1 MGVYSVPARGD
12 VTHDAGVL
20 HIPYPDAALFGDA
33 TTPSACRPG
42 RYDGTFSCNFA
53 FGAACGDNTGTGGL
67 ALSGPLSLTLTEGQ
81 SGEILEVSGGTL
93 DASSGGFTL
102 NGPLAGSLNC
112 RSGLL
117 QGSFDGTYTSPA
129 LPPLPGI
136 SGQISGPI
144 QSAYDPRKPEL
155 TNGTWC
161 LTATNPNTSRAD
173 PCADIPTGQ
182 PGSCLAGSCKGT
194 WNAVY
199 VQGT

>member
-1 MGVYSVPARGD
+1 VYSASARGGAPVSD
-12 VTHDAGVL
+12 GSVF
-20 HIPYPDAALFGDA
+20 HITFPDGSLFGDA
-33 TTPSACRPG
+33 TMPSECRPG
-42 RYDGTFSCNFA
+42 RYDGTFGCNFA
-53 FGAACGDNTGTGGL
+53 FGASCSDNTGSGGL
-67 ALSGPLSLTLTEGQ
+67 ALTGPLSLTLTKGQ
-81 SGEILEVSGGTL
+81 TGEILEVSGGTL
-93 DASSGGFTL
+93 DASSGAFSL

-112 RSGLL
+112 RSGLF
-117 QGSFDGTYTSPA
+117 QGSFDGTYSSPS

-136 SGQISGPI
+136 SGQLSGPI

-155 TNGTWC
+155 ANGTWC

-194 WNAVY
+194 WSAAY